1 MIVYVK
7 NVIKSGVLKGFLMP
21 AKVKIRFILKIYTVY
36 RKKIRRKKLE
46 FAQYLVG
53 SGSVI
58 PEVDPQIL
66 IRIRIR
72 IKMNLIRNTV
82 FLDYNIFLFSSYIA
96 AKNKLTQVFKI
107 CNVIHI
113 NLLIKIYSDTS
124 F

>member
-36 RKKIRRKKLE
+36 RKKITRKKLE

-58 PEVDPQIL
+58 PEADPQ